1 MGKVFLTG
9 YLEVPADRLEAVQA
23 ALPAHIALTRQEPGC
38 LAFSVTRSPDDSTHF
53 LVSETFTN
61 QAAFEAHQQRTQ
73 TSNWARIT
81 AGLAR
86 HYSIRTE

>member
-9 YLEVPADRLEAVQA
+9 YLEVPTDRLEAVHQ
-23 ALPAHIALTRQEPGC
+23 ALPEHIALSRAEPGC
-38 LAFSVTRSPDDSTHF
+38 LSFSVTQSPEDPTHF
-53 LVSETFTN
+53 LVSETFAD
-61 QAAFEAHQQRTQ
+61 QATFDAHQKRASAST
-73 TSNWARIT
+73 WANIT